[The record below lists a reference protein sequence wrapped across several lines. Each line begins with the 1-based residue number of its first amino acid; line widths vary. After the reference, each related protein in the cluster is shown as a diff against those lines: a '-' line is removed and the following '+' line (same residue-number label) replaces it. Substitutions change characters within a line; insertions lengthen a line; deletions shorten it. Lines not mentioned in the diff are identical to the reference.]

1 MIEGLLLVIAIG
13 VLLLSDTGKSIL
25 QLIMI
30 SSIFAACLA
39 ALLFVG
45 FLAYIFIED
54 YILGREKLEINP
66 ILGAVLAIGSIIYCL
81 GFFVKTYFSENVST
95 LEDGTKIYS
104 PSDFMVWKN
113 RPLEF
118 VALKQ
123 LWKSLCSGKKYAGY
137 LGLIA
142 LVSSLTIASSAIEKN
157 KLWWIPAMGASIALA
172 TLLVTAAVLTIF
184 PLIGHLFRLIIK
196 IFIRPT

>member
-1 MIEGLLLVIAIG
+1 MIEALLLVIAIG

-25 QLIMI
+25 QQILVT
-30 SSIFAACLA
+30 SLFAAFLA
-39 ALLFVG
+39 AILFIA

-66 ILGAVLAIGSIIYCL
+66 IIGSVVAIGSIIYW
-81 GFFVKTYFSENVST
+81 FVFLMKTHFSENVST

-104 PSDFMVWKN
+104 PSNFNVWKN

-118 VALKQ
+118 IALQQ
-123 LWKSLCSGKKYAGY
+123 LWKSLCSGKKYAWY

-142 LVSSLTIASSAIEKN
+142 LVPSLTIVSSSIENN

-172 TLLVTAAVLTIF
+172 TLLITAAVLTIF

-196 IFIRPT
+196 LFIRST